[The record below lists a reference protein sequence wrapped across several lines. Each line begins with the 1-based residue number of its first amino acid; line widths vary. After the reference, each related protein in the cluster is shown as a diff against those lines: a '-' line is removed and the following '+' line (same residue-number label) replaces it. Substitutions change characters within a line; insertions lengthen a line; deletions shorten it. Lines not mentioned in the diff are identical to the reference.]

1 MKKGADVCSVKSSIR
16 AFSFFDQLEYNMDN
30 NVSMQKRS
38 M

>member
-1 MKKGADVCSVKSSIR
+1 MKKGADVCSAKSSIR
-16 AFSFFDQLEYNMDN
+16 AFSFFDQLEHNMDN